1 MNTFERNIGPEE
13 LRRHVLGDLP
23 DSEQEDFDRRL
34 LTDSALYEELLAT
47 EDELVDEYL
56 SGKLSE
62 RERQQFELQFSVGE
76 ERQRKVR
83 FGRSWQEYLKSTPLV
98 RPQEDIQKGGS
109 TGFSRMFSVFWE
121 RSGRNPV
128 LIASLILVGLLG
140 TLGAWLLYRPTQ
152 NNSQRA
158 IIAVT
163 LVGGGSRGESASTP
177 HLTRPP
183 ANSVVQVHLELAK
196 KNYNRYQVELFRE
209 REYIAPFK
217 SLKAEPSDGHF
228 AVVVGVDSEVLEPG
242 DYTFELSG
250 VSDSG
255 EVELEGNYP
264 LRVKR

>member
-1 MNTFERNIGPEE
+1 MKTFERNIGPEE
-13 LRRHVLGDLP
+13 LRRYALGDLAA
-23 DSEQEDFDRRL
+23 SEQENFDQRL

-47 EDELVDEYL
+47 EDDLVDEYL
-56 SGKLSE
+56 AGKLSD
-62 RERQQFELQFSVGE
+62 RERQQFELHFSVGE

-98 RPQEDIQKGGS
+98 CPQEDTRKGGS
-109 TGFSRMFSVFWE
+109 TGFFRTFSAFWG
-121 RSGRNPV
+121 RSGRTPV
-128 LIASLILVGLLG
+128 LVASSILVLLMG
-140 TLGAWLLYRPTQ
+140 ILGAWLLYRPTPS
-152 NNSQRA
+152 NSQRQ

-163 LVGGGSRGESASTP
+163 LVGGGSRGESATAP

-196 KNYNRYQVELFRE
+196 KDYNGYQVELFRE
-209 REYIAPFK
+209 RESIAPFK

-255 EVELEGNYP
+255 EVEFEGNYP